1 MDHRSTQVYNKAWT
15 NHHHVANN
23 SRKGVETPPINV
35 NIVNK
40 IPPAKEA
47 EDKSDDPIKDLK
59 LQAARKVLGS
69 TDLLGGL
76 ILLGLAGLGLWL
88 WKSPGGD
95 KK

>member
-1 MDHRSTQVYNKAWT
+1 MKHRSSHVYNKAWT
-15 NHHHVANN
+15 NHHHVAANP
-23 SRKGVETPPINV
+23 RKSADIPPINV

-69 TDLLGGL
+69 TDLIGGI